1 MEAERV
7 TLSRADSMVLGNR
20 RMKLYELQERESRA
34 QELSRALCAFAAY
47 MVRGWLKCGC
57 VCAHLKHAC
66 TPARGEPL
74 ARAGNNMRA
83 RAQTSKCA

>member
-47 MVRGWLKCGC
+47 MVRGWLK
-57 VCAHLKHAC
+57 
-66 TPARGEPL
+66 
-74 ARAGNNMRA
+74 
-83 RAQTSKCA
+83 